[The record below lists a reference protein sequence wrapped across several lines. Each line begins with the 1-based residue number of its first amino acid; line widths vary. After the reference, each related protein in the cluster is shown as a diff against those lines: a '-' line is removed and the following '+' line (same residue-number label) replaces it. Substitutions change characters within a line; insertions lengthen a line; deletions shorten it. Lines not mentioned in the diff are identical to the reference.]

1 MKTPLKSFDQ
11 NAIICG
17 IASAGKFICEWF
29 LPHGG
34 NKNPTSTLHKTSL
47 NTNSTCLYHIND
59 IDFVNTGLKKKKIKY
74 KEQQKLVNL
83 FEHLMTNLNSK
94 YDNKKCDMIKISN
107 LICNVKLFK

>member
-59 IDFVNTGLKKKKIKY
+59 IDFVNTGFKKKK
-74 KEQQKLVNL
+74 
-83 FEHLMTNLNSK
+83 
-94 YDNKKCDMIKISN
+94 DKI
-107 LICNVKLFK
+107 